1 MIFALL
7 TMLTALS
14 ISAVAIYYSVAGL
27 VAIFAAAAIPIII
40 MGSVLE
46 VGKLVTAVWLH
57 RYWQQATWWLKTYL
71 TVAVLVLMFITSM
84 GIFGFLSKAHIEQTS
99 ASQES
104 VAQVERLTTEI
115 ARQEGIVVRAQER
128 IEDLQSNGVGADAN
142 IQAQIDK
149 EQERIDKAFERIQ
162 PAIDQQNQIIA
173 DARETDATRTKP
185 YEDQLSNL
193 SEELRRLNE
202 QANQYEDR
210 ISALVVDTSAVDPL
224 LAQIAQIEESI
235 VKVQGQIASG
245 EREQIRQAQQ
255 TIGSNP
261 DGFVGNNTRRAV
273 NAWIEQQRV
282 RITDINSQISNLRK
296 EAQDALADERDRL
309 GMLVSRI
316 RGEQTDAIKDREL
329 EILAQIDNVRGT
341 ESPAIQT
348 ARDEIQRLRES
359 AESQVAQSQALIERL
374 RAQLAQ
380 EDKAAEI
387 DAAIEEQ
394 NARIKNANTEI
405 DTLTEEKYA
414 LEAEYRK
421 LEAEVGP
428 VKYLAEFVYGE
439 KADQDLL
446 EEAVRWV
453 ILVIIFVFDPLAVL
467 LLIASQYTFELHRKR
482 KDDQKE
488 GHRLDWAE
496 YERLRAQKIND
507 NPGFDIDDPT
517 PPAEEEKLNETPDRP
532 NDEQSDR
539 TEEDRTGRESR
550 GDSNTESSAADDTVE
565 VGRDTTDDRAT
576 NDGGDTSNR
585 VDEGERV
592 DDTEPTT
599 TTDADLR
606 DVVSED
612 DITDTDVPNTTME
625 QPEVQTDE
633 DRPEGWTPTRN
644 KFFYK
649 DEHDEVVS
657 KKIKHPEEIKRELEY
672 EEKEKDE
679 QFQASKTAWKEQHP
693 NDTLKRYKNLYV
705 KGLIDSLPWED
716 TSTSDNYKE
725 QEGYS
730 QNAEQSENTIFNKI
744 NKES

>member
-104 VAQVERLTTEI
+104 VAQVQRLTTEI

-599 TTDADLR
+599 TTDADLG